1 MRRNKLDFTSDK
13 INIFLMVLDKSGS
26 MACNRSNVKDGM
38 NMYKESFESFPE
50 KGSIA
55 VSVCMFSED
64 FEKRPFEGVDEI
76 DFSYYTDGGTALYY
90 SICKGA
96 EYLQEYIQEIIREK
110 NIIPNATFIFFSD
123 GEPCCDTGTESQ
135 AKEAIEE
142 LNLQGITTVFVAFGD
157 SIEKKFGERLGF
169 LSVKDVRD
177 RGDLETFLGKEL
189 SESCKEQS
197 KSMKGLGA
205 NFFSKAVDGTSSSGY
220 SAKAQEVLEDDS
232 WLNDI

>member
-1 MRRNKLDFTSDK
+1 MSRNKLDFTSDK
-13 INIFLMVLDKSGS
+13 INIFLMILDKSGS
-26 MACNRSNVKDGM
+26 MTDNKSNVEDGM
-38 NMYKESFESFPE
+38 EMYKESFESFLE

-55 VSVCMFSED
+55 VSVSMFSDD
-64 FEKRPFEGVDEI
+64 FEKSPFVGVDEI
-76 DFSYYTDGGTALYY
+76 DFSYSTDGETALCY

-110 NIIPNATFIFFSD
+110 SIIPNATFIFFSD
-123 GEPCCDTGTESQ
+123 GEPCGDTRTESQ
-135 AKEAIEE
+135 AKEAINE

-169 LSVKDVRD
+169 LSVKDVRN

-197 KSMKGLGA
+197 RSMKGLGA
-205 NFFSKAVDGTSSSGY
+205 NFFSKAVDGTSSSDY
-220 SAKAQEVLEDDS
+220 SDRANEVLVDDS
-232 WLNDI
+232 WIDDI